1 MSLAK
6 PWQRRL
12 HLTGMWV
19 NSLGGGAY
27 NIALPLIVLQ
37 TSGSLAQMSIVAVAS
52 QLPKAF
58 PGVLIG
64 GLADRMSPRTMTHI
78 GYWGQAL
85 VVAAMALLIGP
96 WHTPFWVLVLGAFL
110 RGSLDMFART
120 ATFVAIPKMY
130 GDGTAKFNA
139 AVSTAWTSA
148 SIVGPAI
155 GGALSAVWGPWWL
168 LAVDAVSFTVIAL
181 IMNFLP
187 WPERPS
193 SLPDRPGF
201 FKELSAGYRRLTQI
215 QGWWRF
221 AGTVVLVGFLSA
233 PLSTLAIFQTSVG
246 LKSSTTEVGIVGAA
260 AAAGLFCG
268 SILSGLLSSWR
279 PNILMQRSSWLM
291 AAGAL
296 LFFIPS
302 WVAVACALFVV
313 CTGGI
318 AWTVGRTSLIHQQI
332 PSSDLG
338 KTMTAVQ
345 FLETVSSPLSLAVAT
360 FLMGVSSFVA
370 FGFILLAA
378 LLSGVLA
385 LSSDSMLRPSEVKRE
400 TKQAEPVQ

>member
-64 GLADRMSPRTMTHI
+64 GLADRMSPRVMTHI

-215 QGWWRF
+215 HGWWRF

-246 LKSSTTEVGIVGAA
+246 LKGSATEVGIVGAA

-268 SILSGLLSSWR
+268 SILSGLLSEWR
-279 PNILMQRSSWLM
+279 PNVLMQRSSWLM

-302 WVAVACALFVV
+302 WIAVACALFVV

-360 FLMGVSSFVA
+360 FLMGVSSFMA
-370 FGFILLAA
+370 FGSILLAA
-378 LLSGVLA
+378 LLSGILA
-385 LSSDSMLRPSEVKRE
+385 INSDSMLRQSDVKRE
-400 TKQAEPVQ
+400 VKQAEPVQ

>member
-1 MSLAK
+1 M
-6 PWQRRL
+6 
-12 HLTGMWV
+12 

-64 GLADRMSPRTMTHI
+64 GLADRMSPRSMTHI

-130 GDGTAKFNA
+130 GEGTAKFNA
-139 AVSTAWTSA
+139 SVSTAWTSA

-168 LAVDAVSFTVIAL
+168 LAVDAVSFTVIAM

-187 WPERPS
+187 WPDHPTKQ
-193 SLPDRPGF
+193 PGRPGF
-201 FKELSAGYRRLTQI
+201 FQDLSAGYRRLSQVN
-215 QGWWRF
+215 GWWRF
-221 AGTVVLVGFLSA
+221 AGTVVLIGFLSA

-246 LKSSTTEVGIVGAA
+246 LGGSTTEVGIVGAA

-268 SILSGLLSSWR
+268 SLLSGLVSTWQ
-279 PNILMQRSSWLM
+279 PNLLMQRSSWLM
-291 AAGAL
+291 AGGAL

-302 WVAVACALFVV
+302 WIAVASALFIV

-318 AWTVGRTSLIHQQI
+318 AWTIGRTSLIHQQI

-360 FLMGVSSFVA
+360 FLMGVSSFMA
-370 FGFILLAA
+370 FASILLAA

-385 LSSDSMLRPSEVKRE
+385 INSGSMLKPGER
-400 TKQAEPVQ
+400 QAEDKQSEPVH

>member
-187 WPERPS
+187 WPERPG

-215 QGWWRF
+215 HGWWRF

-246 LKSSTTEVGIVGAA
+246 LKGSTTEVGIVGAA

-268 SILSGLLSSWR
+268 SILSGLLSDWR
-279 PNILMQRSSWLM
+279 PNLLMQRSSWLM

-302 WVAVACALFVV
+302 WIAVAGALFVV

-360 FLMGVSSFVA
+360 FLMGVSSFMA
-370 FGFILLAA
+370 FGSILLAA
-378 LLSGVLA
+378 LLSGILA
-385 LSSDSMLRPSEVKRE
+385 INSDSMLRPSEVKGE
-400 TKQAEPVQ
+400 VKQTEPVQ

>member
-64 GLADRMSPRTMTHI
+64 GLADRMSPRAMTHI

-120 ATFVAIPKMY
+120 ATFVAIPQMY

-148 SIVGPAI
+148 SIVGPAV

-215 QGWWRF
+215 HGWWRF

-246 LKSSTTEVGIVGAA
+246 LNGSTTEVGIVGAA

-268 SILSGLLSSWR
+268 SILSGLLSDWR
-279 PNILMQRSSWLM
+279 PNLLMQRSSWLM

-302 WVAVACALFVV
+302 WIAVASALFFV

-360 FLMGVSSFVA
+360 FLMGVSSFMA
-370 FGFILLAA
+370 FGSILLAA
-378 LLSGVLA
+378 LLSGILA
-385 LSSDSMLRPSEVKRE
+385 ISSDSMLRPSEEKRE
-400 TKQAEPVQ
+400 VKQAEPVQ

>member
-6 PWQRRL
+6 TWQRRL

-64 GLADRMSPRTMTHI
+64 GLADRMSPRSMTHI

-130 GDGTAKFNA
+130 GEGTAKFNA
-139 AVSTAWTSA
+139 SVSTAWTSA

-168 LAVDAVSFTVIAL
+168 LAVDAVSFTVIAM

-187 WPERPS
+187 WPDHPTKQ
-193 SLPDRPGF
+193 PGRPGF
-201 FKELSAGYRRLTQI
+201 FKDLSAGYRRLSQVN
-215 QGWWRF
+215 GWWRF
-221 AGTVVLVGFLSA
+221 AGTVVLIGFLSA

-246 LKSSTTEVGIVGAA
+246 LGGSTTEVGIVGAA

-268 SILSGLLSSWR
+268 SLLSGLVSTWQ
-279 PNILMQRSSWLM
+279 PNLLMQRSSWLM
-291 AAGAL
+291 AGGAL

-302 WVAVACALFVV
+302 WIAVASALFVV

-318 AWTVGRTSLIHQQI
+318 AWTIGRTSLIHQQI

-360 FLMGVSSFVA
+360 FLMGVSSFMA
-370 FGFILLAA
+370 FASILLAA

-385 LSSDSMLRPSEVKRE
+385 INSGSMLKPGER
-400 TKQAEPVQ
+400 QAEDKQSEPVH

>member
-1 MSLAK
+1 M
-6 PWQRRL
+6 
-12 HLTGMWV
+12 

-64 GLADRMSPRTMTHI
+64 GLADRMSPRAMTHI

-96 WHTPFWVLVLGAFL
+96 LHTPFWVLVLGAFL

-168 LAVDAVSFTVIAL
+168 LAVGAVSFTVIAL
-181 IMNFLP
+181 TMNFLP

-193 SLPDRPGF
+193 GLPDRPGF

-246 LKSSTTEVGIVGAA
+246 LKGSTTEAGIVGAA

-268 SILSGLLSSWR
+268 SILSGLVAGWR
-279 PNILMQRSSWLM
+279 PNMLMQRSSWLM
-291 AAGAL
+291 AAGSL

-302 WVAVACALFVV
+302 WVAVASALFVV

-318 AWTVGRTSLIHQQI
+318 AWTVGRTSLIHQEVA
-332 PSSDLG
+332 STDLG

-345 FLETVSSPLSLAVAT
+345 FLETISSPLSLAAAT
-360 FLMGVSSFVA
+360 FLMGVSSFMA
-370 FGFILLAA
+370 FGSILLAA

-385 LSSDSMLRPSEVKRE
+385 LNSDSMLRSSEVKRE
-400 TKQAEPVQ
+400 LKQAEPVQ

>member
-1 MSLAK
+1 M
-6 PWQRRL
+6 
-12 HLTGMWV
+12 

-64 GLADRMSPRTMTHI
+64 GLADRMSPRSMTHI

-130 GDGTAKFNA
+130 GEGTAKFNA
-139 AVSTAWTSA
+139 SVSTAWTSA

-168 LAVDAVSFTVIAL
+168 LAVDAVSFTVIAM

-187 WPERPS
+187 WPDHPTKQ
-193 SLPDRPGF
+193 PGRPGF
-201 FKELSAGYRRLTQI
+201 FKDLSAGYRRLSQVN
-215 QGWWRF
+215 GWWRF
-221 AGTVVLVGFLSA
+221 AGTVVLIGFLSA

-246 LKSSTTEVGIVGAA
+246 LGGSTTEVGIVGAA

-268 SILSGLLSSWR
+268 SLLSGLVSTWQ
-279 PNILMQRSSWLM
+279 PNLLMQRSSWLM
-291 AAGAL
+291 AGGAL

-302 WVAVACALFVV
+302 WIAVASALFVV

-318 AWTVGRTSLIHQQI
+318 AWTIGRTSLIHQQI

-360 FLMGVSSFVA
+360 FLMGVSSFMA
-370 FGFILLAA
+370 FASILLAA

-385 LSSDSMLRPSEVKRE
+385 INSGSMLKPGER
-400 TKQAEPVQ
+400 QAEDKQSEPVH

>member
-1 MSLAK
+1 
-6 PWQRRL
+6 
-12 HLTGMWV
+12 MWV

-64 GLADRMSPRTMTHI
+64 GLADRMSPRSMTHI

-130 GDGTAKFNA
+130 GEGTAKFNA
-139 AVSTAWTSA
+139 SVSTAWTSA

-168 LAVDAVSFTVIAL
+168 LAVDAVSFTVIAM

-187 WPERPS
+187 WPDHPTKQ
-193 SLPDRPGF
+193 PGRPGF
-201 FKELSAGYRRLTQI
+201 FKDLSAGYRRLSQVN
-215 QGWWRF
+215 GWWRF
-221 AGTVVLVGFLSA
+221 AGTVVLIGFLSA

-246 LKSSTTEVGIVGAA
+246 LGGSTTEVGIVGAA

-268 SILSGLLSSWR
+268 SLLSGLVSTWQ
-279 PNILMQRSSWLM
+279 PNLLMQRSSWLM
-291 AAGAL
+291 AGGAL

-302 WVAVACALFVV
+302 WIAVASALFVV

-318 AWTVGRTSLIHQQI
+318 AWTIGRTSLIHQQI

-360 FLMGVSSFVA
+360 FLMGVSSFMA
-370 FGFILLAA
+370 FASILLAA

-385 LSSDSMLRPSEVKRE
+385 INSGSMLKPGER
-400 TKQAEPVQ
+400 QAEDKQSEPVH

>member
-64 GLADRMSPRTMTHI
+64 GLADRMSPRAMTHI

-187 WPERPS
+187 WPERPG

-215 QGWWRF
+215 HGWWRF

-246 LKSSTTEVGIVGAA
+246 LKGSATEVGIVGAA

-268 SILSGLLSSWR
+268 SILSGLLSEWR
-279 PNILMQRSSWLM
+279 PNVLMQRSSWLM

-302 WVAVACALFVV
+302 WIAVACALFVV
-313 CTGGI
+313 CMGGI

-360 FLMGVSSFVA
+360 FLMGVSSFLA
-370 FGFILLAA
+370 FGSILLAA
-378 LLSGVLA
+378 LLSGILA
-385 LSSDSMLRPSEVKRE
+385 INSDSMLRQSDVTRAV
-400 TKQAEPVQ
+400 KQAEPVQ

>member
-64 GLADRMSPRTMTHI
+64 GLADRMSPRAMTHI

-155 GGALSAVWGPWWL
+155 GGALSAIWGPWWL

-187 WPERPS
+187 WPKRPS
-193 SLPDRPGF
+193 SLPDRRGF

-215 QGWWRF
+215 DGWWRF

-246 LKSSTTEVGIVGAA
+246 LKGSTTEVGIVGAA

-268 SILSGLLSSWR
+268 SILSGLLAGWR

-302 WVAVACALFVV
+302 WIAVASALFVV

-332 PSSDLG
+332 PSTDLG

-360 FLMGVSSFVA
+360 FLMGVSSFMA
-370 FGFILLAA
+370 FGSILLAA

-385 LSSDSMLRPSEVKRE
+385 LNSDSMLRPSEVKRE
-400 TKQAEPVQ
+400 VKQAEPVQ

>member
-1 MSLAK
+1 VSLAK

-64 GLADRMSPRTMTHI
+64 GLADRMSPRAMTHI

-215 QGWWRF
+215 HGWWRF

-246 LKSSTTEVGIVGAA
+246 LDGSTTEVGIVGAA

-268 SILSGLLSSWR
+268 SILSGLLSDWR
-279 PNILMQRSSWLM
+279 PNLLMQRSSWLM

-302 WVAVACALFVV
+302 WIAVAGALFVV

-360 FLMGVSSFVA
+360 FLMGVSSFMA
-370 FGFILLAA
+370 FGSILLAA
-378 LLSGVLA
+378 LLSGILA
-385 LSSDSMLRPSEVKRE
+385 INSDSMLRPSEVKGE
-400 TKQAEPVQ
+400 VKQAEPVQ

>member
-1 MSLAK
+1 
-6 PWQRRL
+6 
-12 HLTGMWV
+12 MWV

-64 GLADRMSPRTMTHI
+64 GLADRMSPRVMTHI

-215 QGWWRF
+215 HGWWRF

-246 LKSSTTEVGIVGAA
+246 LKGSATEVGIVGAA

-268 SILSGLLSSWR
+268 SILSGLLSEWR
-279 PNILMQRSSWLM
+279 PNVLMQRSSWLM

-302 WVAVACALFVV
+302 WIAVACALFVV

-360 FLMGVSSFVA
+360 FLMGVSSFMA
-370 FGFILLAA
+370 FGSILLAA
-378 LLSGVLA
+378 LLSGILA
-385 LSSDSMLRPSEVKRE
+385 INSDSMLRQSDVKRE
-400 TKQAEPVQ
+400 VKQAEPVQ

>member
-1 MSLAK
+1 
-6 PWQRRL
+6 
-12 HLTGMWV
+12 MWV

-78 GYWGQAL
+78 GYWGQAT

-130 GDGTAKFNA
+130 GEGTAKFNA
-139 AVSTAWTSA
+139 SVSTAWTSA

-168 LAVDAVSFTVIAL
+168 LAVDAVSFTVIAM

-187 WPERPS
+187 WPDRPAS
-193 SLPDRPGF
+193 RPDRAGF
-201 FKELSAGYRRLTQI
+201 FKDLSAGYRRLSQVN
-215 QGWWRF
+215 GWWRF
-221 AGTVVLVGFLSA
+221 AGTVVLIGFLSA

-246 LKSSTTEVGIVGAA
+246 LGGSTTEVGIVGAS

-268 SILSGLLSSWR
+268 SLLSGVVSDWR
-279 PNILMQRSSWLM
+279 PNLLMQRSSWLM
-291 AAGAL
+291 AAGSL

-302 WVAVACALFVV
+302 WISIATALFLV

-332 PSSDLG
+332 PPSDLG

-360 FLMGVSSFVA
+360 YLMGVSPFMA
-370 FGFILLAA
+370 FSSILLAA
-378 LLSGVLA
+378 LLSGFLA
-385 LSSDSMLRPSEVKRE
+385 LNSNSILSPREPEAEVK
-400 TKQAEPVQ
+400 QSEPVR

>member
-1 MSLAK
+1 MSLAR

-58 PGVLIG
+58 PGILIG
-64 GLADRMSPRTMTHI
+64 GLADRLSARTMTHI
-78 GYWGQAL
+78 GYWGQAI
-85 VVAAMALLIGP
+85 VVAGMAFLVGA
-96 WHTPFWVLVLGAFL
+96 WDTPFWVLVLGAFL

-120 ATFVAIPKMY
+120 ATFVAIPRMY

-155 GGALSAVWGPWWL
+155 GGVLSAAWGPWWL
-168 LAVDAVSFTVIAL
+168 LAVDAVSFTAIAVVT
-181 IMNFLP
+181 NFLP
-187 WPERPS
+187 WPDRADK
-193 SLPDRPGF
+193 LPDRPGF
-201 FKELSAGYRRLTQI
+201 IKDLSAGYRRLPQLH
-215 QGWWRF
+215 GWWRF
-221 AGTVVLVGFLSA
+221 AGTVVLVGSLSA
-233 PLSTLAIFQTSVG
+233 PLSTLAIFQTSVVLG
-246 LKSSTTEVGIVGAA
+246 GSTAQVGIVGAA
-260 AAAGLFCG
+260 AAGGLFCG
-268 SILSGLLSSWR
+268 SVLSRLFSIWAPST
-279 PNILMQRSSWLM
+279 LMRRSSWLM
-291 AAGAL
+291 AAGSL

-302 WVAVACALFVV
+302 WIAVAGAIFVV

-318 AWTVGRTSLIHQQI
+318 AWTVGRTSLLHQQI

-345 FLETVSSPLSLAVAT
+345 FLETVSSPFSLFVAA
-360 FLMGVSSFVA
+360 FLMGASSSMA
-370 FGFILLAA
+370 FGAIMSAA
-378 LLSGVLA
+378 LLSGVLT
-385 LSSDSMLRPSEVKRE
+385 LNRDSMLSPKGRE
-400 TKQAEPVQ
+400 SKLLQNEPVQ

>member
-1 MSLAK
+1 
-6 PWQRRL
+6 
-12 HLTGMWV
+12 MWV

-64 GLADRMSPRTMTHI
+64 GLADRMSPRSMTHI

-130 GDGTAKFNA
+130 GEGTAKFNA
-139 AVSTAWTSA
+139 SVSTAWTSA

-168 LAVDAVSFTVIAL
+168 LAVDAVSFTVIAM

-187 WPERPS
+187 WPDHPTKQ
-193 SLPDRPGF
+193 PGRPGF
-201 FKELSAGYRRLTQI
+201 FQDLSAGYRRLSQVN
-215 QGWWRF
+215 GWWRF
-221 AGTVVLVGFLSA
+221 AGTVVLIGFLSA

-246 LKSSTTEVGIVGAA
+246 LGGSTTEVGIVGAA

-268 SILSGLLSSWR
+268 SLLSGLVSTWQ
-279 PNILMQRSSWLM
+279 PNLLMQRSSWLM
-291 AAGAL
+291 AGGAL

-302 WVAVACALFVV
+302 WIAVASALFIV

-318 AWTVGRTSLIHQQI
+318 AWTIGRTSLIHQQI

-360 FLMGVSSFVA
+360 FLMGVSSFMA
-370 FGFILLAA
+370 FASILLAA

-385 LSSDSMLRPSEVKRE
+385 INSGSMLKPGER
-400 TKQAEPVQ
+400 QAEDKQSEPVH

>member
-1 MSLAK
+1 M
-6 PWQRRL
+6 
-12 HLTGMWV
+12 

-64 GLADRMSPRTMTHI
+64 GLADRMSPRAMTHI

-193 SLPDRPGF
+193 SLSDRPGF
-201 FKELSAGYRRLTQI
+201 YKELSAGYRRLTQI
-215 QGWWRF
+215 HGWWRF

-246 LKSSTTEVGIVGAA
+246 LKGSTTEVGIVGAA

-268 SILSGLLSSWR
+268 SILSGLFSDWR
-279 PNILMQRSSWLM
+279 PNVLMQRSSWLM

-302 WVAVACALFVV
+302 WIAVASALFVV

-370 FGFILLAA
+370 FCSILLAA

-385 LSSDSMLRPSEVKRE
+385 INSDSMLKPNEVKGE
-400 TKQAEPVQ
+400 VKQAEPVQ